1 MGKKIWISLGIVG
14 AVGLL
19 SNSTISNAVLNFF
32 LAGTL
37 PGLSVR
43 LPFWLM
49 LVVYIALITVVS
61 VAYIESTDS
70 YKNAQLNAARKKQLP
85 KRRFSS
91 LPSKSTAG
99 NTDSAHS
106 CISWSMNWSLSLADA
121 ASRDNAFIN
130 PGS

>member
-61 VAYIESTDS
+61 VGYIESTDS
-70 YKNAQLNAARKKQLP
+70 YKNAQLNAARKRQLP

-91 LPSKSTAG
+91 PPS
-99 NTDSAHS
+99 
-106 CISWSMNWSLSLADA
+106 
-121 ASRDNAFIN
+121 
-130 PGS
+130 